1 MQSPT
6 DADQIETDEPTLDQ
20 ILSALIVQ
28 NQTMS
33 TQISDLAQRLTN
45 LSLQGAPPSV
55 SSQSEPGSLGAAT
68 PETKIPAP
76 KPYAGDPQACR
87 GFLNQCEVQ
96 FEMAPLHQFTT
107 GRKKVA
113 YVYSLFTGGALV
125 WASPIWELRPKITQ
139 DYALFRQEFQQ
150 VFDTPA
156 RQDTASSSLLLL

>member
-1 MQSPT
+1 MQSTT

-20 ILSALIVQ
+20 ILSALVVQ
-28 NQTMS
+28 NKTMS

-55 SSQSEPGSLGAAT
+55 SSPSQPRSLGTAT

-87 GFLNQCEVQ
+87 RFLNQREVQ
-96 FEMAPLHQFTT
+96 FEMALLQFTT

-113 YVYSLFTGGALV
+113 YVYSLLTGGALA
-125 WASPIWELRPKITQ
+125 WASPIWELRPEITQ

-156 RQDTASSSLLLL
+156 R